1 MQLTRWVGGWG
12 VQITRLH
19 RAACTTKRHQPQEA
33 TLRSGHRLLS
43 GCPPPPQADLA
54 LLPSP
59 VLHFSL
65 EGEVRGSDEELLA
78 RLRTEC
84 AEYGEITECC
94 LAEGGGAFVHFQE
107 VRQAGS
113 VNSVAM
119 V

>member
-1 MQLTRWVGGWG
+1 M
-12 VQITRLH
+12 
-19 RAACTTKRHQPQEA
+19 
-33 TLRSGHRLLS
+33 S
-43 GCPPPPQADLA
+43 GCLPPPQADLA

-107 VRQAGS
+107 VRQAAS
-113 VNSVAM
+113 VNSVVMIYIARKIL
-119 V
+119 VSTCSVSEDD